1 MESREVWTEAEQD
14 GVWETGEEIEG
25 MDPELFRK
33 DAAGALMQRDA
44 YGMKHRFGWEI
55 DASAEKSAARPL
67 FWKNAQ
73 ARREPAG
80 PRKFFRYQPTF
91 GLNVKHFFAD
101 DV

>member
-1 MESREVWTEAEQD
+1 MDRQKTWTEAEQD
-14 GVWETGEEIEG
+14 AVWEQAGEVDALE
-25 MDPELFRK
+25 PEQFRK

-44 YGMKHRFGWEI
+44 YGLRHRFGWEI
-55 DASAEKSAARPL
+55 DEGPEGLRPL

-80 PRKFFRYQPTF
+80 SRKFFRHQQAL
-91 GLNVKHFFAD
+91 GLNVSHFFAE